1 MVDMDGQTVLHLAAG
16 AGHLDTVEAL
26 LDRGCDANV
35 QDFTGHTALQRAA
48 SGGHLTIVR
57 SLLAQG
63 ASLDH
68 QDELHGN
75 TALHEAAWKG
85 FSGTVSALCGAK
97 ANVYMKNRGGFT
109 ALHLSCQNGHN
120 QSSRVLLL
128 HGCRPDVKNNY
139 GDTPFHTAARY
150 GHAGVIRILISAKCK
165 VSEQNKNG
173 DTSLHIS
180 AAMGRRKLT
189 KILVEA
195 GTDTNIRNKQSET
208 ALDIAVRKGLG
219 EVVTILECNNIQ
231 NIISDLEQPGET
243 GQEISEAQ
251 EVRVILKETSRRS
264 KREAGK
270 ARRAKIETGGRGMG
284 GDMSTDLSS
293 MGSVSSSQNS
303 HLRADTKYHRKSSGR
318 DGQRQ
323 QRVSDGHKGACDCSP
338 LLEKIGKTIEKD
350 KKDILTHLVQNNKK
364 IESRLDSFEKKTKNQ
379 MFSFNQNM
387 KECFANERND
397 CQERME
403 RRFLKDNIEM
413 ERQRTIRDI
422 MIKRDIARWL
432 QARLAEIETQHGL
445 EADNR
450 AAIRKLTRRKS
461 RREAR
466 AVISEVRNGGT
477 LRRAHSAEDLAS
489 EASETCHVYRGLRI
503 SDRPNGGQHEATSPD
518 EASPEAAGTPVRT
531 RVRHNSE
538 GNYDDVSIMQETILN
553 ENNHSE
559 ADQEDDRV
567 YQNLMF
573 HRDLTTFKNEAR
585 VRMPLP
591 IPLTSTNDTDSS
603 CSLTSLHL
611 RPGPVT
617 SHATC
622 HVSDTGSL
630 DSHNDSGYST
640 RLGISDP
647 ASPSL
652 SSITDSE
659 PLLDPQAIYMIP
671 QHWQQTD
678 KCHSNFPAE
687 IVCNSKSSLV

>member
-1 MVDMDGQTVLHLAAG
+1 
-16 AGHLDTVEAL
+16 
-26 LDRGCDANV
+26 
-35 QDFTGHTALQRAA
+35 
-48 SGGHLTIVR
+48 
-57 SLLAQG
+57 
-63 ASLDH
+63 
-68 QDELHGN
+68 
-75 TALHEAAWKG
+75 
-85 FSGTVSALCGAK
+85 
-97 ANVYMKNRGGFT
+97 
-109 ALHLSCQNGHN
+109 
-120 QSSRVLLL
+120 
-128 HGCRPDVKNNY
+128 
-139 GDTPFHTAARY
+139 
-150 GHAGVIRILISAKCK
+150 
-165 VSEQNKNG
+165 
-173 DTSLHIS
+173 
-180 AAMGRRKLT
+180 MGRRKLT

-195 GTDTNIRNKQSET
+195 GTDTNIRNKQNET

-219 EVVTILECNNIQ
+219 EVVTILEANNIQ
-231 NIISDLEQPGET
+231 HIISDLEQG
-243 GQEISEAQ
+243 GQEASEGQ
-251 EVRVILKETSRRS
+251 EVRAILKESSRRS
-264 KREAGK
+264 KRETGK
-270 ARRAKIETGGRGMG
+270 TRRAKTEAGGRGMS
-284 GDMSTDLSS
+284 GDTTDLSS
-293 MGSVSSSQNS
+293 MGSMSSSHNS
-303 HLRADTKYHRKSSGR
+303 NLRADTKYHRKSSGM
-318 DGQRQ
+318 RQ
-323 QRVSDGHKGACDCSP
+323 QRGASESNTHKGHCDCTP

-350 KKDILTHLVQNNKK
+350 KKDILSHLVQNNKK
-364 IESRLDSFEKKTKNQ
+364 IETRLDSFEKKTKNQ

-413 ERQRTIRDI
+413 ERQRAIRDI

-489 EASETCHVYRGLRI
+489 EVSETCHMYRGLRI
-503 SDRPNGGQHEATSPD
+503 SDRPNGGQREASTSPG

-553 ENNHSE
+553 EDNN
-559 ADQEDDRV
+559 AGDDQEDRV

-573 HRDLTTFKNEAR
+573 HRDMTTFKNEAR

-591 IPLTSTNDTDSS
+591 LTSANGDTDSS

-611 RPGPVT
+611 RPGPVS
-617 SHATC
+617 SHTGTC

-659 PLLDPQAIYMIP
+659 PMLDPQAIYMIP

-678 KCHSNFPAE
+678 KCQGNFSAAE

>member
-1 MVDMDGQTVLHLAAG
+1 M
-16 AGHLDTVEAL
+16 
-26 LDRGCDANV
+26 
-35 QDFTGHTALQRAA
+35 
-48 SGGHLTIVR
+48 LTYF
-57 SLLAQG
+57 Q
-63 ASLDH
+63 
-68 QDELHGN
+68 
-75 TALHEAAWKG
+75 
-85 FSGTVSALCGAK
+85 
-97 ANVYMKNRGGFT
+97 
-109 ALHLSCQNGHN
+109 
-120 QSSRVLLL
+120 
-128 HGCRPDVKNNY
+128 
-139 GDTPFHTAARY
+139 
-150 GHAGVIRILISAKCK
+150 
-165 VSEQNKNG
+165 NG

-231 NIISDLEQPGET
+231 NIISDLEQGGQGDRS
-243 GQEISEAQ
+243 GQETSEGQ
-251 EVRVILKETSRRS
+251 EVRAILKETSRRS
-264 KREAGK
+264 KRETGK
-270 ARRAKIETGGRGMG
+270 TRRVKTEARGA
-284 GDMSTDLSS
+284 DSTDMSS
-293 MGSVSSSQNS
+293 MGSMSSSHNS
-303 HLRADTKYHRKSSGR
+303 HLRADTKYHRKTS
-318 DGQRQ
+318 GQRQ
-323 QRVSDGHKGACDCSP
+323 QRAGDLKKPPCDCSP

-350 KKDILTHLVQNNKK
+350 KKDILSHLVQNNKK
-364 IESRLDSFEKKTKNQ
+364 IETRLDSFEKKTKNQ

-413 ERQRTIRDI
+413 ERQRAIRDI

-489 EASETCHVYRGLRI
+489 EASETCHMYRGLRI
-503 SDRPNGGQHEATSPD
+503 SDRPHGGQSEVR

-553 ENNHSE
+553 EDNNPGGE
-559 ADQEDDRV
+559 GDNDRV

-573 HRDLTTFKNEAR
+573 HRDMTTFKNEAR
-585 VRMPLP
+585 VRRPLP
-591 IPLTSTNDTDSS
+591 MPLTSTNDTDSS

-617 SHATC
+617 SSHVTC

-652 SSITDSE
+652 SSVTDCE

-671 QHWQQTD
+671 QHWQQD
-678 KCHSNFPAE
+678 KCHNSSFSGAAE